1 VQQLVDDLLVVADEV
16 HVEGAV
22 VRYRARRRGIYGDRA
37 LPPEIAIL
45 TALERLRD
53 QKRLVIVGLS
63 SDGREM
69 HLMLRCGLEV
79 VVAPL
84 A

>member
-1 VQQLVDDLLVVADEV
+1 MVADLERVADEV

-37 LPPEIAIL
+37 LPPEIVIL
-45 TALERLRD
+45 RQLELLRD
-53 QKRLVIVGLS
+53 QRRLVIVGLS
-63 SDGREM
+63 YDEKEM
-69 HLMLRCGLEV
+69 HIMLRSGLELL
-79 VVAPL
+79 VAPL